1 MPGMSGWQV
10 AEEIKKINRKVP
22 VALITGWRVQQKD
35 YELREKGVDFVVN
48 KPFQVDQ
55 VLKLVQECMILI
67 DRFKAAW

>member
-1 MPGMSGWQV
+1 MSGWQV

-22 VALITGWRVQQKD
+22 VALVTGWGVQLKNS
-35 YELREKGVDFVVN
+35 ELREKGVDFIVS

-67 DRFKAAW
+67 DRFKAT